1 MARADLLKKLFSSYN
16 NNDRESFL
24 KTAQEIITDERK
36 KNHTLL
42 ADELERVL
50 SNNKKGNTYAYSTVR
65 SISSSVNKEE
75 KLVEIMY
82 PSKYFDDI
90 ILDSDKAQLL
100 EDIIRQFQ
108 NWDILVS
115 NGVSPVSRFL
125 FYGPPGCGKTLCAN
139 VLAAEIGI
147 PLMYVRFDALVSSYL
162 GETASNIRRVFEMAA
177 NDNFLIL
184 FDEFDAIG
192 RSRSDASEHGEIK
205 RVVNTFLQQIDCFKG
220 HSIIIA
226 ATNFEKSLDYA
237 IWRRFDD
244 TVRFDLPTDD
254 EKRKIFTMRLQQF
267 NGPLQ
272 AFDTLLSSTSEFS
285 HSDVDNICKT
295 IMRKCIL
302 EGKHIYTKRDI
313 EQAVERQ
320 RRIVS
325 LRKSQY

>member
-1 MARADLLKKLFSSYN
+1 MARADLLKKLFSSYT
-16 NNDRESFL
+16 NNDRELFL
-24 KTAQEIITDERK
+24 KIAQEIIADERK
-36 KNHTLL
+36 KNHALL
-42 ADELERVL
+42 ADELEKVL
-50 SNNKKGNTYAYSTVR
+50 NSTRRGNAYTCSTITP
-65 SISSSVNKEE
+65 ISSSTDKEA
-75 KLVEIMY
+75 KLVEIIY
-82 PSKYFDDI
+82 PNKYFDDVV
-90 ILDSDKAQLL
+90 LDFEKTQLF
-100 EDIIRQFQ
+100 EDVIRQFR

-115 NGVSPVSRFL
+115 NGVSPVSRLL

-177 NDNFLIL
+177 NDSFLIL

-192 RSRSDASEHGEIK
+192 RSRGDASEHGEIK

-226 ATNFEKSLDYA
+226 ATNFEQSLDYA

-244 TVRFDLPTDD
+244 TVCFNLPTDD
-254 EKRKIFTMRLQQF
+254 EKRNIIAMRLQQF

-272 AFDTLLSSTSEFS
+272 AFNVLLSSTNEFS
-285 HSDVDNICKT
+285 HADVDNMCKA

-302 EGKHIYTKRDI
+302 EGKHVYNRRDI
-313 EQAVERQ
+313 EWAIERQ
-320 RRIVS
+320 KRIVS
-325 LRKSQY
+325 LRKIQY

>member
-1 MARADLLKKLFSSYN
+1 MARADLLKKLFSSYT
-16 NNDRESFL
+16 NNDRELFL
-24 KTAQEIITDERK
+24 KIAQEIIADERK
-36 KNHTLL
+36 KKHTLL
-42 ADELERVL
+42 ADELERML
-50 SNNKKGNTYAYSTVR
+50 SNTRRGSTHTCSTLR
-65 SISSSVNKEE
+65 PILPNADKEA
-75 KLVEIMY
+75 KLIEIVY
-82 PSKYFDDI
+82 PSKYFDDV
-90 ILDSDKAQLL
+90 ILDSDKTQLL
-100 EDIIRQFQ
+100 EDVIRQFQ

-115 NGVSPVSRFL
+115 NGVSPVSRLL

-177 NDNFLIL
+177 NDSFLIL

-220 HSIIIA
+220 RSIIVA
-226 ATNFEKSLDYA
+226 ATNFEQSLDYA

-244 TVRFDLPTDD
+244 TVRFNLPTDD
-254 EKRKIFTMRLQQF
+254 EKRKIFSMRFRQF
-267 NGPLQ
+267 NGPLH
-272 AFDTLLSSTSEFS
+272 AFDALLPSTSEFS
-285 HSDVDNICKT
+285 HADVDNICKT

-302 EGKHIYTKRDI
+302 EGKHIYTKRDV
-313 EQAVERQ
+313 ERAVEKQ
-320 RRIVS
+320 KRIVS

>member
-16 NNDRESFL
+16 NNDRELFL
-24 KTAQEIITDERK
+24 KTAQEIISDERK
-36 KNHTLL
+36 KNHSLL

-50 SNNKKGNTYAYSTVR
+50 NSARRGNAYACSNVR
-65 SISSSVNKEE
+65 PISSSTDKEA

-82 PSKYFDDI
+82 SSKYFDDVV
-90 ILDSDKAQLL
+90 LGSDKTHLL
-100 EDIIRQFQ
+100 EDVIRQFQ

-115 NGVSPVSRFL
+115 NGVSPVSRLL

-177 NDNFLIL
+177 NDNFVIL

-220 HSIIIA
+220 HSIVVA
-226 ATNFEKSLDYA
+226 ATNFEQSLDYA

-254 EKRKIFTMRLQQF
+254 EKRRIFTMRLQQF
-267 NGPLQ
+267 NGPLK

-285 HSDVDNICKT
+285 HADIDNICKT

-302 EGKHIYTKRDI
+302 GGKHVYTKRDI
-313 EQAVERQ
+313 EQAMERQ
-320 RRIVS
+320 KRIVS